1 MKLSE
6 IIHTP
11 VWMNWQKS
19 TDFCADKV
27 NVKQQIRTKLGHVV
41 KIIILMFVICHKG
54 DSKSL

>member
-41 KIIILMFVICHKG
+41 KIIDVCH
-54 DSKSL
+54 LP